1 MSQLRDLI
9 EQPFTAQIVG
19 LALVVSLSLGLFF
32 GVYPARR
39 ASLLFPIEALR
50 AE

>member
-1 MSQLRDLI
+1 VGWTTQWHTVI
-9 EQPFTAQIVG
+9 PFDYLG

-32 GVYPARR
+32 GVYPVRR
-39 ASLLFPIEALR
+39 ASLLLPIGALR